1 MDESWMLGISGVS
14 GVSGVSR
21 AKGVSGEKLGSRTST
36 NAKKDTIQSITDSEK
51 SFGYKE

>member
-1 MDESWMLGISGVS
+1 MDESWVLGI
-14 GVSGVSR
+14 SGVSR

-51 SFGYKE
+51 SFGYKD